1 MQKILIILCFLC
13 LGISE
18 AQNKSLAEN
27 YAEQGEYAKA
37 LVIYK
42 ELYQQNPNSQT
53 FLVDLVDTY
62 KNLDS
67 IHQAEDVLVE
77 FLKRPGDYPHI
88 EVELGYLY
96 QQDQQ
101 LKKAESLYNSA
112 ISKVEIR
119 PVYAYA
125 IGKAFQKYG
134 LLSYAQQTYEKA
146 QELRP
151 STNFLIQL
159 AQIYGEQSKFDQMF
173 EMYVDLIEKNE
184 RYFKML
190 NQIFNEFITEDPQN
204 EANLALKKTLLKRNQ
219 EEPKLIYNETLSWLF
234 TQQKDYNMAFIQE
247 KAIYARS
254 EEKNAKRLF
263 DLAKIVFEEEDFSL
277 AEKIFLEVQD
287 KTNYQSLF
295 YESAQHL
302 LLILEKREDIKKIE
316 VEEAYQTFF
325 DNEDVNE
332 YTSPILLNWARFKAF
347 QNNDKTAA
355 LQLLDDAADAEI
367 RKTQEAELKT
377 LKADILL
384 KDEQFNQALLLYAQ
398 VERLVPNSDL
408 SRESKFKTAQ
418 ASYFK
423 GDFKWA
429 LSQLDVLKNSVS
441 ELIANDAMELAL
453 HIKDNAYQDST
464 QTDLKKVAKADFLK
478 FQNKNTEAIQVLEQV
493 LEDYKTEEII
503 DKTLYRLAQI
513 HNENQDLEQASTYY
527 QKLIDDHPESILADN
542 ANFELGLI
550 YMNKLN
556 QPKKAQTYF
565 ESIIFNYSDSIFF
578 VAARRYFRELRGDK
592 IKENADI

>member
-1 MQKILIILCFLC
+1 MRKFLIIICVLA
-13 LGISE
+13 LGFTQ
-18 AQNKSLAEN
+18 AQNKTLAEN
-27 YAEQGEYAKA
+27 YTEQGEYAKA
-37 LVIYK
+37 LIIYK
-42 ELYQQNPNSQT
+42 DLYQQNQNSQT

-96 QQDQQ
+96 QQNQE
-101 LKKAESLYNSA
+101 LKKAEGLYNSA
-112 ISKVEIR
+112 ISKVEVR

-134 LLSYAQQTYEKA
+134 LLKYAQQTYEKA
-146 QELRP
+146 QKIRP

-190 NQIFNEFITEDPQN
+190 HQIFNEFITENPQN
-204 EANLALKKTLLKRNQ
+204 EANLSLEKTLLKRNQ
-219 EEPKLIYNETLSWLF
+219 QEPKLIYNETLSWLF
-234 TQQKDYNMAFIQE
+234 TQQKDYKMAFIQE

-254 EEKNAKRLF
+254 EEKSAKRLF
-263 DLAKIVFEEEDFSL
+263 DLAKIVFEEEDFFL

-302 LLILEKREDIKKIE
+302 LLILEKREDIKNIE
-316 VEEAYQTFF
+316 IEEAYQTFF
-325 DNEDVNE
+325 ENEDINE
-332 YTSPILLNWARFKAF
+332 FTLSTLLNWAKFKAF
-347 QNNDKTAA
+347 QNNNKAAA
-355 LQLLDDAADAEI
+355 LKLLDDAADSKI
-367 RKTQEAELKT
+367 RKTQQAQLKT

-408 SRESKFKTAQ
+408 SREAKFKTAQ

-441 ELIANDAMELAL
+441 ELIANNAMELAL

-478 FQNKNTEAIQVLEQV
+478 FQNKNTEAIQILEQV
-493 LEDYKTEEII
+493 LKDYKTEEII

-513 HNENQDLEQASTYY
+513 HNENDDIELAVTNY
-527 QKLIDDHPESILADN
+527 QRLIDEHPKSILADN

-592 IKENADI
+592 IKEDADI

>member
-1 MQKILIILCFLC
+1 MQKFLIIICFLAM
-13 LGISE
+13 GFTQ
-18 AQNKSLAEN
+18 AQNKTLAEN

-37 LVIYK
+37 LIIYK
-42 ELYQQNPNSQT
+42 NLYQQNPNSQT
-53 FLVDLVDTY
+53 LLIDLVDTY

-67 IHQAEDVLVE
+67 INKAEDVLVE
-77 FLKRPGDYPHI
+77 FLKRPGDYPNI

-112 ISKVEIR
+112 ISKVEVR

-134 LLSYAQQTYEKA
+134 LLKYAQQTYEKA

-190 NQIFNEFITEDPQN
+190 HQIFNEFITEDPQN
-204 EANLALKKTLLKRNQ
+204 EANLSLKKTLLKRNQ
-219 EEPKLIYNETLSWLF
+219 QEPKLIYNETLSWLF
-234 TQQKDYNMAFIQE
+234 TQQKDYKMAFIQE

-254 EEKNAKRLF
+254 EEKSAKRLF

-478 FQNKNTEAIQVLEQV
+478 FQNKNTEAIQILEQV
-493 LEDYKTEEII
+493 LENHKTETII
-503 DKTLYRLAQI
+503 DKALYRLAQL
-513 HNENQDLEQASTYY
+513 HHDNHELEQALIHY
-527 QKLIDDHPESILADN
+527 QKIIDAYPESILADN

-550 YMNKLN
+550 YMNELN
-556 QPKKAQTYF
+556 QAKKAKTYF
-565 ESIIFNYSDSIFF
+565 ETIIFNYPDSIFF

-592 IKENADI
+592 IKEDADI

>member
-1 MQKILIILCFLC
+1 MQKFLIIICFLAM
-13 LGISE
+13 GFTQ
-18 AQNKSLAEN
+18 AQNKTLAEN

-37 LVIYK
+37 LIIYK
-42 ELYQQNPNSQT
+42 NLYQQNPNSQT
-53 FLVDLVDTY
+53 LLIDLVDTY

-67 IHQAEDVLVE
+67 INKAEEMLIN
-77 FLKRPGDYPHI
+77 FLKRPGDYPNI

-112 ISKVEIR
+112 ISKVEVR

-134 LLSYAQQTYEKA
+134 LLKYAQQTYEKA
-146 QELRP
+146 QKIRP

-190 NQIFNEFITEDPQN
+190 NQIFNEFITENPQN
-204 EANLALKKTLLKRNQ
+204 EANLSLKKTLLKRNQ

-295 YESAQHL
+295 YDSAKHL

-332 YTSPILLNWARFKAF
+332 YTLPISLNWAKFKAF
-347 QNNDKTAA
+347 QNNNKTAA
-355 LQLLDDAADAEI
+355 LELLDDAAGSKI
-367 RKTQEAELKT
+367 RKTQQAELKT

-408 SRESKFKTAQ
+408 SREAKFKTAQ

-478 FQNKNTEAIQVLEQV
+478 FQNKNTEAIQILEQV
-493 LEDYKTEEII
+493 LENHKTETII
-503 DKTLYRLAQI
+503 DKALYRLAQL
-513 HNENQDLEQASTYY
+513 HHDNHEFEQALIHY
-527 QKLIDDHPESILADN
+527 QKIIDAYPESILADN

-592 IKENADI
+592 IKEDADI